1 MNTITLLNLSSL
13 FVYLIAIYIIIRKL
27 IERPSYRGEG
37 AFVLIL
43 AIIPCYVSVSNVFEH
58 GYSIDYFDDY
68 EGFFKDLYAMF
79 FLIFLY
85 VHSLKKEQTQ
95 RTEHERQIKSD
106 LKLKSKLLTEIHHR
120 VNNNLQII
128 SGLLAMQVE
137 SENDIKLTTSL
148 GLIQNRI
155 MAIASVH
162 KIIYGSPNLL
172 YVDLN
177 LIFNSILGN
186 LKVTYIN
193 EKNNIEL
200 HELIEEGLEMDLDR
214 AIPMGLILNE
224 LVSNSFRHAFMNR
237 NRGKIEVSLGKIEDQ
252 FILVVSDDGLGIDSA
267 VMDGKGMG
275 LTLVKNLVK
284 QLRGTIKIEKEGG
297 LAIEIRFPI
306 LNQNPIRID

>member
-1 MNTITLLNLSSL
+1 MNLIALLNLFSL
-13 FVYLIAIYIIIRKL
+13 FIYLIAIFTIVRSLIRN
-27 IERPSYRGEG
+27 PSYRGEG
-37 AFVLIL
+37 MFVLIL
-43 AIIPCYVSVSNVFEH
+43 AIIPCYVSISNVFEH
-58 GYSIDYFDDY
+58 GYSIDYFDEY

-85 VHSLKKEQTQ
+85 VHSVKKEQSQ
-95 RTEHERQIKSD
+95 RIEHERQIKSD

-137 SENDIKLTTSL
+137 SENDLKLTTSL

-186 LKVTYIN
+186 LKVTYLN

-237 NRGKIEVSLGKIEDQ
+237 NHGKIEVSLGSVDNQ
-252 FILVVSDDGLGIDSA
+252 FSLVVRDDGLGIDNGFF
-267 VMDGKGMG
+267 DGKGIG

-284 QLRGTIKIEKEGG
+284 QLRGTIDIEKTNGTNF
-297 LAIEIRFPI
+297 EIRFPI
-306 LNQNPIRID
+306 RNENPIQI

>member
-1 MNTITLLNLSSL
+1 MNIVSLLNLFSL
-13 FVYLIAIYIIIRKL
+13 FIYLIAISFIIKKL
-27 IERPSYRGEG
+27 IKRPSYRGEG

-43 AIIPCYVSVSNVFEH
+43 AIIPCYVSVSNVLEH

-79 FLIFLY
+79 FLIYLY
-85 VHSLKKEQTQ
+85 VHSVKKEQNQ
-95 RTEHERQIKSD
+95 RIEHERQIKSD

-186 LKVTYIN
+186 LKITYIN

-200 HELIEEGLEMDLDR
+200 YELIEEGLEMDLDR

-224 LVSNSFRHAFMNR
+224 LVSNSFRHAFMKR
-237 NRGKIEVSLGKIEDQ
+237 NHGKIEVSLGRIEDQ
-252 FILVVSDDGLGIDSA
+252 FLLIVKDDGGGIDSA
-267 VMDGKGMG
+267 VMDSKGMG

-284 QLRGTIKIEKEGG
+284 QLRGIMKIEKESG

-306 LNQNPIRID
+306 LNQNPIHIE

>member
-1 MNTITLLNLSSL
+1 MN
-13 FVYLIAIYIIIRKL
+13 LIAIINLLSLFIYIIAIFIIIKNLIRN
-27 IERPSYRGEG
+27 PTYRGEG
-37 AFVLIL
+37 VFVLIL
-43 AIIPCYVSVSNVFEH
+43 AVIPCYVNISNVLEH
-58 GYSIDYFDDY
+58 GYKIDYFDEY

-79 FLIFLY
+79 LLIFLY
-85 VHSLKKEQTQ
+85 VHSVKKEQTQ
-95 RTEHERQIKSD
+95 RIEHEIQIKAD

-128 SGLLAMQVE
+128 SGLLAMQAE
-137 SENDIKLTTSL
+137 SENDLKLTTSL

-155 MAIASVH
+155 LAIASVH

-186 LKVTYIN
+186 LKITYLN
-193 EKNNIEL
+193 DKNKIEL
-200 HELIEEGLEMDLDR
+200 YESIEEGLEMDLDR

-237 NRGKIEVSLGKIEDQ
+237 NYGKIEVNLGKMDEQ
-252 FILVVSDDGLGIDSA
+252 FVLMVKDDGLGIGSDFLE
-267 VMDGKGMG
+267 GKGIG

-284 QLRGTIKIEKEGG
+284 QLRGTLVTEETNGTRF
-297 LAIEIRFPI
+297 EIRFPI
-306 LNQNPIRID
+306 RNQNPIQI

>member
-1 MNTITLLNLSSL
+1 MNLVALLNLFSL
-13 FVYLIAIYIIIRKL
+13 FVYLIAICIIIRYL
-27 IERPSYRGEG
+27 IQHPQYRGEG
-37 AFVLIL
+37 TFVLIL
-43 AIIPCYVSVSNVFEH
+43 AVIPCYVSISNVFEH
-58 GYSIDYFDDY
+58 GFFIDYFDEY

-85 VHSLKKEQTQ
+85 VHSVKKEQNK
-95 RTEHERQIKSD
+95 RIEHERQIKSD

-137 SENDIKLTTSL
+137 SENDLKLTTSL

-162 KIIYGSPNLL
+162 KIIYGAPNLL

-186 LKVTYIN
+186 LKVTYLN

-237 NRGKIEVSLGKIEDQ
+237 ADGKIEVTLGKIEDQ
-252 FILVVSDDGLGIDSA
+252 FVLVVKDNGLGIDNTLL
-267 VMDGKGMG
+267 DGKGIG

-284 QLRGTIKIEKEGG
+284 QLRGTIDIEKTQGTNF
-297 LAIEIRFPI
+297 EIRFPI
-306 LNQNPIRID
+306 VNQNPIQIE

>member
-1 MNTITLLNLSSL
+1 MNFISLLNLSSL
-13 FVYLIAIYIIIRKL
+13 SVYIIAIYIIIRRL
-27 IERPSYRGEG
+27 IEQPSYRGEG
-37 AFVLIL
+37 SFVLIL

-85 VHSLKKEQTQ
+85 VHSLKKEQSKRNEQ
-95 RTEHERQIKSD
+95 ERQIKSD

-162 KIIYGSPNLL
+162 KIIYESPNLL

-193 EKNNIEL
+193 EKSNIEL

-237 NRGKIEVSLGKIEDQ
+237 NEGKIEVSLGRIADQ
-252 FILVVSDDGLGIDSA
+252 FLLIVKDNGGGTENVEME
-267 VMDGKGMG
+267 VKGMG

-284 QLRGTIKIEKEGG
+284 QLRGTIKIENENGMN
-297 LAIEIRFPI
+297 IEIKFPI
-306 LNQNPIRID
+306 LNENSIHI

>member
-237 NRGKIEVSLGKIEDQ
+237 NRGKIEVSLGKIEDH

-284 QLRGTIKIEKEGG
+284 QLRGTIKIEKESG

-306 LNQNPIRID
+306 LNQNPIRIE

>member
-1 MNTITLLNLSSL
+1 MNLVTLLNLFSL
-13 FVYLIAIYIIIRKL
+13 FVYLIAIFIIVKNLIR
-27 IERPSYRGEG
+27 RPNYRGEG
-37 AFVLIL
+37 TFVLIL
-43 AIIPCYVSVSNVFEH
+43 AIIPCYVSISNVFEH
-58 GYSIDYFDDY
+58 GYSIDYFDEY

-85 VHSLKKEQTQ
+85 VHSVKKEQTQ
-95 RTEHERQIKSD
+95 RIEHERQIKSD

-137 SENDIKLTTSL
+137 SENDLKLTTSL

-186 LKVTYIN
+186 LKVTYLN

-237 NRGKIEVSLGKIEDQ
+237 SRGKIEVSLGKMGDQ
-252 FILVVSDDGLGIDSA
+252 FILVVKDDGLGIGIDFL
-267 VMDGKGMG
+267 DGKGIG
-275 LTLVKNLVK
+275 LTLVRNLVK
-284 QLRGTIKIEKEGG
+284 QLRGTLATEKTNGTCF
-297 LAIEIRFPI
+297 EIRFPI
-306 LNQNPIRID
+306 RNENAIQI

>member
-1 MNTITLLNLSSL
+1 MGFIAILNLLSL
-13 FVYLIAIYIIIRKL
+13 LVYVIAIVLIIRSL
-27 IERPSYRGEG
+27 IRKPSYRGEG

-43 AIIPCYVSVSNVFEH
+43 AMIPCYVSISNVFEH
-58 GYSIDYFDDY
+58 GFSIDYFDDY

-79 FLIFLY
+79 FLIYLY
-85 VHSLKKEQTQ
+85 VHSVKKEQAQ
-95 RTEHERQIKSD
+95 RIEHERQIKSD
-106 LKLKSKLLTEIHHR
+106 FKLKTKLLTEIHHR

-177 LIFNSILGN
+177 RIFDSILGN
-186 LKVTYIN
+186 LKNTYIN
-193 EKNNIEL
+193 NENKFEL
-200 HELIEEGLEMDLDR
+200 HDSIEKGLEMDLDR

-224 LVSNSFRHAFMNR
+224 LVSNSFRHAFMSR
-237 NRGKIEVSLGKIEDQ
+237 NSGTINVHLGKEEDQ
-252 FILVVSDDGLGIDSA
+252 FLLIVKDDGPGIDNT
-267 VMDGKGMG
+267 VLDGKGMG

-284 QLRGTIKIEKEGG
+284 QLRGTIVIEKRSGSI
-297 LAIEIRFPI
+297 IEIRFPI
-306 LNQNPIRID
+306 LNQNPIHI

>member
-1 MNTITLLNLSSL
+1 MNFIALLNLLSL
-13 FVYLIAIYIIIRKL
+13 FVYVVAFFIIIKNL
-27 IERPSYRGEG
+27 IRNPNYRGEG
-37 AFVLIL
+37 MFVLIL
-43 AIIPCYVSVSNVFEH
+43 AVIPCYVSISNVFEH
-58 GYSIDYFDDY
+58 GYSIDYFDEY

-85 VHSLKKEQTQ
+85 VHSVKKEQTQ
-95 RTEHERQIKSD
+95 RIEHERQIKSD

-128 SGLLAMQVE
+128 SGLLAMQAE
-137 SENDIKLTTSL
+137 SENDLKLTSSL

-186 LKVTYIN
+186 LKITYVN
-193 EKNNIEL
+193 ERNKIEL
-200 HELIEEGLEMDLDR
+200 YESIEDGLEMDLDR

-237 NRGKIEVSLGKIEDQ
+237 NYGKIEVSLGKMDDLFVLIVE
-252 FILVVSDDGLGIDSA
+252 DDGLGLGTDFL
-267 VMDGKGMG
+267 DGKGIG

-284 QLRGTIKIEKEGG
+284 QLRGTLLTEETNGTRF
-297 LAIEIRFPI
+297 EIRFPI
-306 LNQNPIRID
+306 LNQNPIQI

>member
-1 MNTITLLNLSSL
+1 MGMIAILNLLSL
-13 FVYLIAIYIIIRKL
+13 LVYFITIVIIIKNL
-27 IERPSYRGEG
+27 IRRPTYRGEG

-43 AIIPCYVSVSNVFEH
+43 AIIPCYVSISNVFEH
-58 GYSIDYFDDY
+58 GFSFDYFDEY

-95 RTEHERQIKSD
+95 RIEHERQIKSD
-106 LKLKSKLLTEIHHR
+106 FKLKTKLLTEIHHR

-137 SENDIKLTTSL
+137 SENDLKLTTSL

-177 LIFNSILGN
+177 LIFDSILGN
-186 LKVTYIN
+186 LKNTYIN
-193 EKNNIEL
+193 DKNKIALNASIEN
-200 HELIEEGLEMDLDR
+200 GLEMDLDR

-224 LVSNSFRHAFMNR
+224 LVSNSFRHAFMSR
-237 NRGKIEVSLGKIEDQ
+237 NFGKIDVYLGKVENQ
-252 FILVVSDDGLGIDSA
+252 FLLIVKDDGPGIDNT
-267 VMDGKGMG
+267 VLDGRGMG

-284 QLRGTIKIEKEGG
+284 QLRGTIVFEKQSG
-297 LAIEIRFPI
+297 AIIEIKFPI
-306 LNQNPIRID
+306 LNQNPIHI

>member
-1 MNTITLLNLSSL
+1 M
-13 FVYLIAIYIIIRKL
+13 
-27 IERPSYRGEG
+27 
-37 AFVLIL
+37 
-43 AIIPCYVSVSNVFEH
+43 
-58 GYSIDYFDDY
+58 
-68 EGFFKDLYAMF
+68 
-79 FLIFLY
+79 Y
-85 VHSLKKEQTQ
+85 VHSVKKEQSQ
-95 RTEHERQIKSD
+95 RIEHERQIKSD

-137 SENDIKLTTSL
+137 SENDLKLTTSL

-186 LKVTYIN
+186 LKVTYLN

-224 LVSNSFRHAFMNR
+224 LVSNSFRHAFLNR
-237 NRGKIEVSLGKIEDQ
+237 VQGKIEVSLGRLENQ
-252 FILVVSDDGLGIDSA
+252 FVLVVKDNGLGMDDE
-267 VMDGKGMG
+267 VFDGKGIG
-275 LTLVKNLVK
+275 LTLVRNLVK
-284 QLRGTIKIEKEGG
+284 QLRGTIEIVKTNGTNFN
-297 LAIEIRFPI
+297 IRFPI
-306 LNQNPIRID
+306 LNENPIQI

>member
-1 MNTITLLNLSSL
+1 M
-13 FVYLIAIYIIIRKL
+13 VAIFIIIKNL
-27 IERPSYRGEG
+27 IRRPSYRGEG
-37 AFVLIL
+37 TFVLIL
-43 AIIPCYVSVSNVFEH
+43 AIIPCYVSISNVFEH

-79 FLIFLY
+79 FLIYLY
-85 VHSLKKEQTQ
+85 VHSVKKEQSQ
-95 RTEHERQIKSD
+95 RIEHERQIKSD

-137 SENDIKLTTSL
+137 SENDLKLTTSL

-186 LKVTYIN
+186 LKVTYLN

-224 LVSNSFRHAFMNR
+224 LVSNSFRHAFLNR
-237 NRGKIEVSLGKIEDQ
+237 VQGKIEVSLGRLENQ
-252 FILVVSDDGLGIDSA
+252 FVLVVKDNGLGMDDE
-267 VMDGKGMG
+267 VFDGKGIG
-275 LTLVKNLVK
+275 LTLVRNLVK
-284 QLRGTIKIEKEGG
+284 QLRGTIEIVKTNGTNFN
-297 LAIEIRFPI
+297 IRFPI
-306 LNQNPIRID
+306 LNENPIQI

>member
-1 MNTITLLNLSSL
+1 MNLVVLLNLSSL
-13 FVYLIAIYIIIRKL
+13 FIYLIAIFIIIKNL
-27 IERPSYRGEG
+27 IRRPIFRGEG
-37 AFVLIL
+37 TFVLIL
-43 AIIPCYVSVSNVFEH
+43 AIIPCYVSISNVLEH
-58 GYSIDYFDDY
+58 GYAIEYFDDY

-85 VHSLKKEQTQ
+85 VHSVKKEQSQ
-95 RTEHERQIKSD
+95 RIEHERQIKSD

-137 SENDIKLTTSL
+137 SENDLKLTTSL

-177 LIFNSILGN
+177 QIFNSILGN
-186 LKVTYIN
+186 LKGTYIN

-237 NRGKIEVSLGKIEDQ
+237 NHGKIEVSLGRMDDQ
-252 FILVVSDDGLGIDSA
+252 FVLVVKDDGSGMGTDFWDAKGI
-267 VMDGKGMG
+267 G

-284 QLRGTIKIEKEGG
+284 QLRGTLITEKITGTCF
-297 LAIEIRFPI
+297 EIRFPI
-306 LNQNPIRID
+306 RNENTIQI

>member
-1 MNTITLLNLSSL
+1 MNLIALINLLSL
-13 FVYLIAIYIIIRKL
+13 FIYIIAIFIIIKNLIRN
-27 IERPSYRGEG
+27 PTYRGEG
-37 AFVLIL
+37 VFVLIL
-43 AIIPCYVSVSNVFEH
+43 AVIPCYVNISNVLEH
-58 GYSIDYFDDY
+58 GYKIDYFDEY

-79 FLIFLY
+79 LLIFLY
-85 VHSLKKEQTQ
+85 VHSVKKEQTQ
-95 RTEHERQIKSD
+95 RIEHEIQIKAD

-128 SGLLAMQVE
+128 SGLLAMQAE
-137 SENDIKLTTSL
+137 SENDLKLTTSL

-155 MAIASVH
+155 LAIASVH

-186 LKVTYIN
+186 LKITYLN
-193 EKNNIEL
+193 DKNKIEL
-200 HELIEEGLEMDLDR
+200 YESIEEGLEMDLDR

-237 NRGKIEVSLGKIEDQ
+237 NYGKIEVNLGKMDEQ
-252 FILVVSDDGLGIDSA
+252 FVLMVKDDGLGIGSDFLE
-267 VMDGKGMG
+267 GKGIG

-284 QLRGTIKIEKEGG
+284 QLRGTLVTEETNGTRF
-297 LAIEIRFPI
+297 EIRFPI
-306 LNQNPIRID
+306 RNQNPIQI